1 MRRLTKILIIKG
13 SSQYDAARC
22 FCDEIMRAFCS
33 LGCLVTMLDLTS
45 FPTTNNFELFSQY
58 DMIFSFD
65 LAGIE
70 LYNIMSVKPFFW
82 SFLIDPP
89 FYLNERLK
97 RVSGNV
103 MVSCIDQSHVSYIDK
118 YYKNVRWTCFMPH
131 GGLTGEYPSLIP
143 YNEREY
149 NTVIVG
155 SYQPLDHIETVIN
168 PLKKDY
174 DPLLSEI
181 IVDALNDL
189 SSDLTT
195 IVYNKI
201 YQTINDFDERIFR
214 EFMYLIRAVDAL
226 RRNYKRTSL
235 IKGLIQNNL
244 SVDIWGA
251 GWEHLDIISQNK
263 NLLRLHG
270 TINYN
275 EVKYVLRNSKIL
287 LNDLPFYYNG
297 SHERVFM
304 GMQCGTIVA
313 TEKSN
318 FFEECFKKDAEI
330 IFYNSYDIKSLVS
343 TVGILQEDEKS
354 AKHIIDNAYNIS
366 IDHTWASRAY
376 SIMEIFEKKLSY

>member
-1 MRRLTKILIIKG
+1 
-13 SSQYDAARC
+13 
-22 FCDEIMRAFCS
+22 MRAFCD
-33 LGCLVTMLDLTS
+33 LGCLVTTLDLTS
-45 FPTTNNFELFSQY
+45 FPVSDHLDLFSQY

-65 LAGIE
+65 LTGIE
-70 LYNIMSVKPFFW
+70 LYNKMSVKPFFW

-195 IVYNKI
+195 IVHNKI

-263 NLLRLHG
+263 NLIRLHG